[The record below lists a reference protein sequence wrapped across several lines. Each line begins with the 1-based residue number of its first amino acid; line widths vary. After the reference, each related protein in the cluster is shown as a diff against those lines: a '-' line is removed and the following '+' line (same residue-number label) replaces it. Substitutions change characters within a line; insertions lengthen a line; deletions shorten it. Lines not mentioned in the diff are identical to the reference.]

1 MNVFLQGCRLFSSSS
16 LVHAHVKSLFLPGV
30 EVDAALAHAAA
41 NEDAAEPTL
50 TLTLTLT
57 LNPNPNPTLTLSP
70 SYP

>member
-1 MNVFLQGCRLFSSSS
+1 M
-16 LVHAHVKSLFLPGV
+16 HAHVKSLFLPGV

-57 LNPNPNPTLTLSP
+57 LNPNHNPNPNP
-70 SYP
+70 NPNPN